1 MKKEAKKSKKVR
13 DKEIQI
19 NEGKKIEDIFNEI
32 KNEENKEEFI
42 SEDSGI
48 N

>member
-42 SEDSGI
+42 NEDSGI